1 MELLFVKK
9 NKSKFTY
16 TVNMGFK
23 ENLKDEI
30 SYQGILVKELAIKA
44 GLQPS
49 SISNY
54 IRENS
59 SVPSA
64 DIAVKIAG
72 ALGVSVEYLVTGKDS
87 SAPRM
92 FTLPPKQRKILDTIS
107 SFDDTDLDAVL
118 SLANA
123 LKKRYSKKK

>member
-9 NKSKFTY
+9 KQSKFTY

-44 GLQPS
+44 GLHPS

-87 SAPRM
+87 RPSKA
-92 FTLPPKQRKILDTIS
+92 FTLPPKQRKVLDAIS
-107 SFDDTDLDAVL
+107 SFDDTDLDAIIA
-118 SLANA
+118 LANA
-123 LKKRYSKKK
+123 LKKRYPKKK

>member
-1 MELLFVKK
+1 MDLLIVKK
-9 NKSKFTY
+9 KQSKFTY

-23 ENLKDEI
+23 ENLKEEI
-30 SYQGILVKELAIKA
+30 SYQGILVKELAVKA

-87 SAPRM
+87 NASKT

-107 SFDDTDLDAVL
+107 SFDDTDLDAIIA
-118 SLANA
+118 LANA
-123 LKKRYSKKK
+123 LKKRYAKKK

>member
-1 MELLFVKK
+1 
-9 NKSKFTY
+9 
-16 TVNMGFK
+16 MGFK

>member
-9 NKSKFTY
+9 KRSKFTY
-16 TVNMGFK
+16 TENMGFK

-30 SYQGILVKELAIKA
+30 SYQGIMVKELAIKA

-87 SAPRM
+87 NTLKT
-92 FTLPPKQRKILDTIS
+92 FTLPPKQRKVLDAIS
-107 SFDDTDLDAVL
+107 SFDDTDLDAIIA
-118 SLANA
+118 LANA
-123 LKKRYSKKK
+123 LKKRYAKKK

>member
-9 NKSKFTY
+9 KDSKFTY

-30 SYQGILVKELAIKA
+30 SYQGIMVKELALRA
-44 GLQPS
+44 RLQPS

-87 SAPRM
+87 NASKT
-92 FTLPPKQRKILDTIS
+92 FTLPPKQRKVLDAIS
-107 SFDDTDLDAVL
+107 SFDDTDLDAIIA
-118 SLANA
+118 LANA
-123 LKKRYSKKK
+123 LKKRYAKKK